1 MLFALIES
9 LTGRKK
15 KKAAEAEEE
24 SVPLEEWTDEELM
37 LAYSDG
43 EVQAFE
49 ILVSRHEKPLL
60 NFIIRSTGR
69 RDIAEELLQEAFL
82 RIIKSAP
89 KYQKK
94 AKFTTWAYTIAR
106 NLCIDRARKWN
117 KRKEYSLNK
126 TVGDDDGGA
135 TFLDNLVD
143 DNAASGSVD
152 YDKKM
157 FVERLKNALHELPD
171 EQREVFVMR
180 EFSGLKFRE
189 IAEILDV
196 PVPTVKSRMRYAL
209 QALRGHLAAYRDHSF
224 DEEEQRDVGGA

>member
-15 KKAAEAEEE
+15 KDADE
-24 SVPLEEWTDEELM
+24 SEDAVPLTERTDEELM
-37 LAYSDG
+37 LAYGDG
-43 EVQAFE
+43 EVRAFE
-49 ILVSRHEKPLL
+49 ILVSRHEKPLF
-60 NFIIRSTGR
+60 NFILRSTGR

-89 KYQKK
+89 KWQEK

-126 TVGDDDGGA
+126 AVGDDEGGA

-143 DNAASGSVD
+143 DDAASGSVD

-157 FVERLKNALHELPD
+157 FVKRLKAALKELPD

-189 IAEILDV
+189 IGEILDV

-209 QALRGHLAAYRDHSF
+209 KALRGHLAAYRDHSF